1 MYCATILTLS
11 SVFGAIAWSALIVTA
26 ASGPPTHHFSRATLA
41 MAGKKRRA
49 EPEEEA
55 FSEDDSELDE
65 EEDGEG
71 APPDVVVEEDDDDE
85 LEAEMAALE
94 AIQREKRGGAGGAD
108 KVRINNKPGLLA
120 SLEGTCGERFG
131 GGSHHRVRD
140 AENPAFRRE
149 RATRRDR
156 LGALPRM
163 RGAVGGAV

>member
-1 MYCATILTLS
+1 
-11 SVFGAIAWSALIVTA
+11 
-26 ASGPPTHHFSRATLA
+26 

-71 APPDVVVEEDDDDE
+71 ATPGVVEEEDDDE

-94 AIQREKRGGAGGAD
+94 AIQREKRGGAGAAD

-120 SLEGTCGERFG
+120 SLEGTSRG
-131 GGSHHRVRD
+131 RVS
-140 AENPAFRRE
+140 
-149 RATRRDR
+149 
-156 LGALPRM
+156 
-163 RGAVGGAV
+163 

>member
-1 MYCATILTLS
+1 MCNDFDSFIGFRS
-11 SVFGAIAWSALIVTA
+11 IRVSALIVTA

-71 APPDVVVEEDDDDE
+71 APPGVVVEEDDDDE

-120 SLEGTCGERFG
+120 SLEGTSRTRLCPTRR
-131 GGSHHRVRD
+131 RVRD
-140 AENPAFRRE
+140 A
-149 RATRRDR
+149 
-156 LGALPRM
+156 
-163 RGAVGGAV
+163 